1 MSPHGAGMSGATHSH
16 DPEYPDDNWNLYSM
30 LDHETTIGLNVT
42 KQEDVLR
49 IFKSHANKLSNDI
62 NVISD
67 ADEEICI
74 IARFT
79 SPVCLTTF
87 IIYNNILLFITIYY
101 YLLLCIIL
109 ILLYFML
116 YFRYI

>member
-16 DPEYPDDNWNLYSM
+16 DAEYPDDNWNLYSM
-30 LDHETTIGLNVT
+30 LDPETTIGLNVT
-42 KQEDVLR
+42 KQENVMG
-49 IFKSHANKLSNDI
+49 IFKPHAHKLSDEI

-79 SPVCLTTF
+79 SPVCIYLSLS
-87 IIYNNILLFITIYY
+87 IYN
-101 YLLLCIIL
+101 
-109 ILLYFML
+109 LLY
-116 YFRYI
+116 